1 MVSVDFME
9 VKSRKSDLDAIQL
22 PLILIG
28 VTKEAGE
35 DDLVEA
41 IKDPLGSLIGD
52 VITLGDFTGKKGET
66 SLIYVREAIPA
77 ERVLLVGLGKAEKL
91 TLEGVRK
98 TLGGVSRKVR
108 DLGVGK
114 VGVSLPHIARGTLDE
129 YEAAEAITESFVMG
143 SHQNIHYQ
151 TKDLD
156 KYKHIEELVVFSPE
170 ADPDRLKASL
180 SSGAII
186 AEAVNLCRTLS
197 WRPGNYVTPTRLA
210 EEAKRLEEYGVKATV
225 FDREEAE
232 KIGLGSFLAVAQGT
246 EEPPKFIIMEYGAEK
261 KGDTVAIVGKGIT
274 FDSGG
279 ITLKS
284 GSGME
289 KMKGDMT
296 GGAVVIAAME
306 AIARLG
312 VDLHVV
318 GIVPATDNMPS
329 GKALHPGDVVTTYS
343 GQTFEVISTD
353 AEGRMILNDALTY
366 AAKNYEPQAMFDFAT
381 LTGSIEVA
389 LGNHAIGYFAN
400 DDSVAERIEEASKS
414 SGERVWRMP
423 LWEVYDKQLESTVP
437 DFKNTG
443 GRPGGAITAARFLSK
458 FVMDVP
464 WVHMDIAGVDEQKS
478 DEGYNPKGSKGP
490 AVRLIV
496 DVIRNWG

>member
-1 MVSVDFME
+1 MKTIAK
-9 VKSRKSDLDAIQL
+9 KSELTEIQI
-22 PLILIG
+22 PLILVG
-28 VTKEAGE
+28 VSKEAE
-35 DDLVEA
+35 DDALIGA
-41 IKDPLGSLIGD
+41 IPDPLGEMIKGVLA
-52 VITLGDFTGKKGET
+52 LGDFTGKKEET
-66 SLIYVREAIPA
+66 SLIYTRGAIPA
-77 ERVLLVGLGKAEKL
+77 DRVLLVGLGESEKL
-91 TLEGVRK
+91 TVEGVRK
-98 TLGGVSRKVR
+98 TLGSVSRKAR

-114 VGVSLPHIARGTLDE
+114 VGVSLDHFSRGVLDD
-129 YEAAEAITESFVMG
+129 YEVAEAIAESFVMG
-143 SHQNIHYQ
+143 AHQNIHYQ

-156 KYKHIEELVVFSPE
+156 KFKHIEELVVFSPE
-170 ADPDRLKASL
+170 VELSKVKDSV
-180 SSGAII
+180 SSGAVI
-186 AEAVNLCRTLS
+186 AEAVNLCRTLA
-197 WRPGNYVTPTRLA
+197 WRPGNYITPTRLA
-210 EEAKRLEEYGVKATV
+210 EEAKRLEDLGVKATV
-225 FDREEAE
+225 FDRAEAE
-232 KIGLGSFLAVAQGT
+232 KIGLGSFLAVARGT
-246 EEPPKFIIMEYGAEK
+246 EEPPKFIVMEYGAEK
-261 KGDTVAIVGKGIT
+261 KGDTVALVGKGIT

-279 ITLKS
+279 ISLKP

-289 KMKGDMT
+289 AMKGDMT

-329 GKALHPGDVVTTYS
+329 GKATHPGDVITTYS

-381 LTGSIEVA
+381 LTGSISVA
-389 LGNHAIGYFAN
+389 LGEHAIGYFAN
-400 DDSVAERIEEASKS
+400 DNSVAERIEEASKT

-423 LWEVYDKQLESTVP
+423 LWEVYDKQLESTVA

-496 DVIRNWG
+496 DVIRNWGK